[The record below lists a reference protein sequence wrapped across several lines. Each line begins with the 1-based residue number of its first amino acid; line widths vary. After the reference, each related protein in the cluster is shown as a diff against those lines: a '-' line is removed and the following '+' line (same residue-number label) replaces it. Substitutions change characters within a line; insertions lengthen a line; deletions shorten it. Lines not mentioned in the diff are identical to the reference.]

1 MPQTTAVPAET
12 MPTEQMRLPKQ
23 TRSAQIRAESINE
36 EARTVDLVWSTGS
49 EVLRWDWWTGKRYK
63 ETLSLDAAHVRMDR
77 LNGGAPLLDTHNA
90 YSLDGVLGVVEPGTA
105 MVDGAEGRA
114 TVRFAD
120 TPEIEPIWRKV
131 AQKIIRNVSVGYI
144 VHKVEKTE
152 ADDEKVET
160 WRAIDWEPMEIS
172 LVPVGAD
179 PGAGI
184 RAEQPEFYPCAII
197 QRAAPAAPVQLSKE
211 ETMPDVTQKPA
222 GGDLPETTTTDATRT
237 QTVPVPKHATFTEVR
252 TLFRSLGLPDAD
264 RDTMIE
270 RAEKE
275 GLTFEKVRGMVLDDL
290 AAKDESVETRSHVR
304 ITRDEVDS
312 RRSLVENALMHRY
325 DPKANKLEDG
335 ARQYMGLR
343 LLELGTELAR
353 ANGIDTRG
361 MGLNERAGNV
371 LGLNTRS
378 GGLHSSSDFPFI
390 LANVA
395 NKTLRAGYDAAPRTF
410 MPFCRQNTATDFK
423 AMSRVQLGAAPSLNL
438 VTEGGE
444 FTYGTI
450 GEGREQYTLGTYGR
464 IVGITRQAI
473 INDDLNAFT
482 RVPQLMGN
490 AAANLESNIVY
501 AILTGNPA
509 MADTIALFHADH
521 GNFQGT
527 GSAPDVTT
535 IGAGMTAI
543 GSQTGLDDD
552 DVQYLNLQGRYLIGG
567 WLTHTLRA
575 QYTSPNFQ
583 PTAQSGVNPYA
594 TLIPITE
601 ARITDTSW
609 FISADPAQVDT
620 IEYAYLDGQEGV
632 YTETRVGFEVDGV
645 EIKARHDF
653 AAKAIDW
660 RGLYR
665 NDGAGN

>member
-1 MPQTTAVPAET
+1 MVPE
-12 MPTEQMRLPKQ
+12 MEQRTLPKQ
-23 TRSAQIRAESINE
+23 VRAIEIPE
-36 EARTVDLVWSTGS
+36 GAIDREARTIDVVWSQGAEVRRYDFWS
-49 EVLRWDWWTGKRYK
+49 ERTWIEK
-63 ETLSLDAAHVRMDR
+63 LSMDPGHIRMAR
-77 LNGGAPLLDTHNA
+77 MQSGAPLLDSHNQW
-90 YSLDGVLGVVEPGTA
+90 SLRGVLGVVEEASVANG
-105 MVDGAEGRA
+105 EGRA
-114 TVRFAD
+114 KVRFPTD
-120 TPEIEPIWRKV
+120 DPEIDRVWRLV
-131 AQKIIRNVSVGYI
+131 DQRIIRNVSVGYI
-144 VHKVEKTE
+144 VHRFKDVTK
-152 ADDEKVET
+152 DGET
-160 WRAIDWEPMEIS
+160 VRTLLAVDWEPCEIS

-179 PGAGI
+179 PGAGV
-184 RAEQPEFYPCAII
+184 RSQPPETYPCAII
-197 QRAAPAAPVQLSKE
+197 QRAAPAAPVQPSQE
-211 ETMPDVTQKPA
+211 EPLDTTEKPA
-222 GGDLPETTTTDATRT
+222 GGNAPETTTTDTR
-237 QTVPVPKHATFTEVR
+237 QDPAAGKKPAAATFTQLR
-252 TLFRSLGLPDAD
+252 GLYRSLGLTDAA
-264 RDTMIE
+264 RDTMLE

-275 GLTFEKVRGMVLDDL
+275 NLSLEAVRTIVLDGM
-290 AAKDESVETRSHVR
+290 AAEDATVETRSHVQ
-304 ITRDEVDS
+304 ITRDQVDT
-312 RRSLVENALMHRY
+312 RRALVENALMHRY

-335 ARQYMGLR
+335 ARQFMGLR

-353 ANGIDTRG
+353 GNGIDTRG

-378 GGLHSSSDFPFI
+378 GGLHSNSDFPFI

-410 MPFCRQNTATDFK
+410 LPFCRQNTATDFK
-423 AMSRVQLGAAPSLNL
+423 TMSRVQLGAAPSLNI
-438 VTEGGE
+438 VAEGGE

-450 GEGREQYTLGTYGR
+450 GEGREQYALATYGR

-482 RVPQLMGN
+482 RIPQLMGN
-490 AAANLESNIVY
+490 AAANLESNLVY

-552 DVQYLNLQGRYLIGG
+552 DVQYLNLQGKYLIGG

-583 PTAQSGVNPYA
+583 PTAQSGVNPYSS
-594 TLIPITE
+594 LIPITE
-601 ARITDTSW
+601 ARITDTAW
-609 FISADPAQVDT
+609 FLSADPSQVDT